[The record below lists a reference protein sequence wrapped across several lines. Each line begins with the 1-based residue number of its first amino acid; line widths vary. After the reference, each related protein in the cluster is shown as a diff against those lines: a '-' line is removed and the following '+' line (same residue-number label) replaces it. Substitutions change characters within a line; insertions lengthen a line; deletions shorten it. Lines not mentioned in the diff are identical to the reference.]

1 MFSTHLRVLLSIDD
15 IEDNSKLRRGLPV
28 AHAVYGVASTINSAN
43 LVYFDA
49 LRECHELRS
58 QVAETAFTEELIRL
72 HWGQGFEIHWRDH
85 LQCPTESDYKKMVI
99 DKTGGLFR
107 LAIRMMSAFSAEQ
120 PPRDYIPLVN
130 DLALYFQIRDD
141 LMNLTAST
149 SLHKSF
155 AEDLTEGKY
164 SFPVIHCILANPSDH
179 RLVNIL
185 KQRTEDVDLKR
196 YAIAYLRQAG
206 SFEYTR
212 GVLHEVK
219 RSIEA
224 RIAALGG
231 NAAVS
236 HILQVLANTMD
247 EGPAPSA
254 AAHSPVPLKL
264 SHEAEP

>member
-1 MFSTHLRVLLSIDD
+1 M
-15 IEDNSKLRRGLPV
+15 
-28 AHAVYGVASTINSAN
+28 AHAVYGVAATINSAN

-49 LRECHELRS
+49 LRECHELKS
-58 QVAETAFTEELIRL
+58 PAAETAFTEELIRL

-85 LQCPTESDYKKMVI
+85 LQCPSEADYKKMVI

-107 LAIRMMSAFSAEQ
+107 LAIRMMAAFSAE
-120 PPRDYIPLVN
+120 PAPRDYVPLVN
-130 DLALYFQIRDD
+130 ELALYFQIRDD
-141 LMNLTAST
+141 YMNLTAST
-149 SLHKSF
+149 ALHKSF

-212 GVLHEVK
+212 TVLAEIR
-219 RSIEA
+219 RSIDT
-224 RIAALGG
+224 RIQALGG
-231 NAAVS
+231 NAALS
-236 HILQVLANTMD
+236 HILQVLASTTD
-247 EGPAPSA
+247 EAAPPHTTA
-254 AAHSPVPLKL
+254 RPPVPLKL
-264 SHEAEP
+264 SHEGEP